1 MDAEPIV
8 RVEELTCGYGRM
20 RVLDHVSL
28 EIHKGEI
35 LAIIGKSGC
44 GKTTLMKTMIGLLPY
59 RTGSVKLLDVEIRDR
74 AQVEKKKILR
84 RIGVLF
90 QRGALLN
97 SMTVAE
103 NVMLPLEMHTSMK
116 KREMESLAAQR
127 LAAVGLLH
135 ALHKFPTELS
145 GGMVKRAA
153 LARALSL
160 EPEILFC
167 DEPSAGLDPVTARGL
182 DDLLLEQKKTLSMTM
197 VVVTHDVASI
207 RRIADRV
214 VMLDQGRLVFD
225 GTRDQAAVADI
236 PALKDFFLSA
246 GN

>member
-1 MDAEPIV
+1 MDAELIV
-8 RVEELTCGYGRM
+8 RVEELTCGYGRA
-20 RVLDHVSL
+20 RVLDQVSL

-59 RTGSVKLLDVEIRDR
+59 RKGSVKLMDVEIRDR
-74 AQVEKKKILR
+74 AQVEKRKILR

-103 NVMLPLEMHTSMK
+103 NVMLPLEMHTAMK
-116 KREMESLAAQR
+116 IGEMKALAAQR
-127 LAAVGLLH
+127 LADVGLLH
-135 ALHKFPTELS
+135 ALDKFPTELS

-182 DDLLLEQKKTLSMTM
+182 DELLLEEKQRLSMTM

-225 GTRDQAAVADI
+225 GTQEQAAAADL
-236 PALKDFFLSA
+236 PALRDFFSA
-246 GN
+246 S